1 MWWFL
6 VFSILREK
14 VNLVLEGDLEFGLY
28 CYMLGIA
35 IVKLEWCF
43 KIFVVVYVDFF
54 ICFYFVEKE

>member
-1 MWWFL
+1 
-6 VFSILREK
+6 
-14 VNLVLEGDLEFGLY
+14 
-28 CYMLGIA
+28 MLGIA